1 MFIIYLHPISCS
13 FYFLCCLFLYQFP
26 DTDCCTRQCCGPLR
40 PFDIQVTDNYQ
51 REVIRLVRPLRCQ
64 GCCFPCC
71 LQELEIQSPPGQVIG
86 YVRERYKCACFFPRV
101 LPPSYHQVIFH
112 RRIVLFQI
120 TDLRFVGLANFRGI
134 RDSSLDNRHIC
145 NISVNQVWNPGFN
158 QS

>member
-1 MFIIYLHPISCS
+1 MINFVYYVKIVYYLPASHFLFILFPT
-13 FYFLCCLFLYQFP
+13 CLFLYQFP

-86 YVRERYKCACFFPRV
+86 YVRERYKCACFFPKV
-101 LPPSYHQVIFH
+101 LPP
-112 RRIVLFQI
+112 
-120 TDLRFVGLANFRGI
+120 
-134 RDSSLDNRHIC
+134 RDSSMDNRHIC
-145 NISVNQVWNPGFN
+145 NISVNQV
-158 QS
+158 